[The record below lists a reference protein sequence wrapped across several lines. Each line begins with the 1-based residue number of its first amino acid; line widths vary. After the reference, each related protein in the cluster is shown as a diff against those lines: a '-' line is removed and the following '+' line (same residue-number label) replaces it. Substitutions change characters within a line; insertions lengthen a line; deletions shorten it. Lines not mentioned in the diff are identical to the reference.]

1 MGSGRCLV
9 FRESDKHGIS
19 KNMNIKFSYSNKT
32 KINEKKHLTT
42 VKKNDLAD
50 LASCLYICVNVFV
63 ILSSAVEVC
72 VCIVG
77 YYFHWFDFFYFIGSF
92 C

>member
-1 MGSGRCLV
+1 MGSGRYLV
-9 FRESDKHGIS
+9 FRGSDKHGIS
-19 KNMNIKFSYSNKT
+19 KNMNIKFSFSNKT

-42 VKKNDLAD
+42 VKNNGLAD

-63 ILSSAVEVC
+63 VLSSAVEVC
-72 VCIVG
+72 VRIVG

>member
-1 MGSGRCLV
+1 
-9 FRESDKHGIS
+9 
-19 KNMNIKFSYSNKT
+19 MNIKFLYSNKT

-42 VKKNDLAD
+42 VKNNGLAD

-63 ILSSAVEVC
+63 VLSSAVEVC
-72 VCIVG
+72 VSIVG

>member
-9 FRESDKHGIS
+9 FRENDKHGIS

-42 VKKNDLAD
+42 VKNNGLAD

-63 ILSSAVEVC
+63 VLSSAVEVC
-72 VCIVG
+72 VRIVG

>member
-1 MGSGRCLV
+1 MGSGKYLV
-9 FRESDKHGIS
+9 CRESDKHGIS
-19 KNMNIKFSYSNKT
+19 KNMNIKLSYSNKT

-42 VKKNDLAD
+42 VKNNGLAD

-63 ILSSAVEVC
+63 VLSSAVEVC
-72 VCIVG
+72 VRIVG